1 MPQTFEAVE
10 DESGKWLYPRW
21 MVVDAETCKE
31 VAGPFDTEIEA
42 EDAAAEMT
50 TIMRQGE

>member
-1 MPQTFEAVE
+1 MPQTFEAFE
-10 DESGKWLYPRW
+10 DESGKFLHSRW

-50 TIMRQGE
+50 LCCSQGE

>member
-1 MPQTFEAVE
+1 MSQQFEVLE

-21 MVVDAETCKE
+21 MVVDADNCKE
-31 VAGPFDTEIEA
+31 VAGPFDTETEA

-50 TIMRQGE
+50 MICAQGE